1 MKKFCIS
8 LMIIVI
14 ILLSV
19 ACGQDSKT
27 KESTEYLR
35 IHIRAN
41 SNSEEDQNV
50 KYAVKEAVVN
60 YLTPIVADCKTKS
73 EATEKISLRSDDIRY
88 IADEILK
95 ANGFEYSSLVKVCSE
110 EFPTRVYEDLTLEK
124 GYYDA
129 LIIGLGKAEGDN
141 WWCVVYPPL
150 CFTSGGNVKYRS
162 KILEIIAEF
171 KQRMQSEDI

>member
-1 MKKFCIS
+1 MKKFCIT
-8 LMIIVI
+8 LTLIVI
-14 ILLSV
+14 IVLTV

-27 KESTEYLR
+27 KENTEYLR

-50 KYAVKEAVVN
+50 KYVVKEAVVN

-73 EATEKISLRSDDIRY
+73 EATDNISLKSSEIEY
-88 IADEILK
+88 IADNILR
-95 ANGFEYSSLVKVCSE
+95 ANGFKYSSEVKVCCE
-110 EFPTRVYEDLTLEK
+110 EFPTRVYEDLTLES

-129 LIIGLGKAEGDN
+129 VIIELGKAEGDN

-150 CFTSGGNVKYRS
+150 CFTSGGNIKYRS
-162 KILEIIAEF
+162 KIMEIIAEF
-171 KQRMQSEDI
+171 KKKFH